1 MERKFSTSTCSGD
14 CAHCG
19 ANAGADFT
27 KNFSIEIP
35 TERFRA
41 FSQDGKLAVFDSK
54 TGRVYIGLDIA
65 NLFDERG
72 TIFIDNGVRLPNAGS
87 VARSWEELS
96 KKVVQQLQEQVSQI
110 MAARRSPV
118 PPKIEVVFPA
128 SNRTPEE
135 ELERTQKLL
144 EPDKTEVLLTVGD
157 LSAHTAR
164 KKEADRR
171 WAQNSV
177 NQDPRMTVGD
187 LTPAHDQGKGLDE
200 LFVGRPAHRF
210 PTTESQKLLEEKY
223 ENDAKKADVR
233 FRVQNPSIKEKAL
246 DALELIPK
254 IKATLAEA
262 EREREEQRKEDAWR
276 EVEKQLRAKGITI

>member
-1 MERKFSTSTCSGD
+1 MERKFAVDPVGCEGCPHKGRCGD
-14 CAHCG
+14 DMIYEG
-19 ANAGADFT
+19 PGLP
-27 KNFSIEIP
+27 IIP
-35 TERFRA
+35 AERQAYLDPIGNMLKKMKEEKRA
-41 FSQDGKLAVFDSK
+41 
-54 TGRVYIGLDIA
+54 
-65 NLFDERG
+65 
-72 TIFIDNGVRLPNAGS
+72 
-87 VARSWEELS
+87 EE
-96 KKVVQQLQEQVSQI
+96 
-110 MAARRSPV
+110 
-118 PPKIEVVFPA
+118 PPKPTRVEIVFPV

-135 ELERTQKLL
+135 EIERTKKLL
-144 EPDKTEVLLTVGD
+144 KPEKTGMPLTVGD
-157 LSAHTAR
+157 LSAFTAR